1 MKSIIVIPTYNEKE
15 TLAPLVGALFT
26 LGVTG
31 LEVIV
36 VDDSSPDGTDD
47 EVEKLRKTHPI
58 YLIRRQRKLGLGSAY
73 ISGFKKALALGAD
86 YIFEMDA
93 DFSHDPNDVP
103 RLLQAAEQ
111 GADLVIGSRRVIGGK
126 IKGWNWRRHLT
137 SYAATILARWLLKLK
152 TRDVTAGFRCFR
164 RRVLEH
170 INLDAI
176 TSNGYAFQEELLYR
190 TEQAGFR
197 VAEIPVTF
205 TDRRQGKSKL
215 SNKDVWEFFLTM
227 WRLKKGRRCD
237 AQRKALI

>member
-215 SNKDVWEFFLTM
+215 SNKDVWEFFL
-227 WRLKKGRRCD
+227 
-237 AQRKALI
+237 